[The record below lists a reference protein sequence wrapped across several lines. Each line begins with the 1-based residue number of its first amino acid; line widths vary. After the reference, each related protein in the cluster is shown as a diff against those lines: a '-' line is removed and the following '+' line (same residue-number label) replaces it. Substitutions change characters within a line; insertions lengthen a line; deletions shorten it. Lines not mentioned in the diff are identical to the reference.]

1 MQNYPKILAD
11 NITFYRKKKGL
22 TQEALAKKTR
32 NFVSGSKQMG
42 K

>member
-22 TQEALAKKTR
+22 TQEALAKKLLEE
-32 NFVSGSKQMG
+32 SHE
-42 K
+42 